1 MVSWEISRVKEEWS
15 ASLRKQPSFSTPG
28 PRACRLSKNPFPGP
42 VSRKLWE
49 LFGPRK
55 AKAKSRTLR
64 IRAFYSHI
72 LNMNRG
78 SLHTGSFWRIHFSVF
93 RCRWTKNDFKGPK
106 SFWGFRE
113 TAPPSFKCSLSF
125 IRERRCTPGGQ
136 GFAAQCAIVL
146 VMSSPNALPEKR
158 CMTSQVWLQRNQ
170 VLTERTSWR
179 SSSVSESARASRSKL
194 KVGSRECSRAT
205 IIHSK

>member
-15 ASLRKQPSFSTPG
+15 ASLQKQPPFSTLSARERAGYQKIRSRGPFLESPG
-28 PRACRLSKNPFPGP
+28 NFSGP
-42 VSRKLWE
+42 VKPKQNLEPYDYE
-49 LFGPRK
+49 L
-55 AKAKSRTLR
+55 
-64 IRAFYSHI
+64 FYSHI

-93 RCRWTKNDFKGPK
+93 RCRWTKNGFKGPK
-106 SFWGFRE
+106 RFRAFRK
-113 TAPPSFKCSLSF
+113 TGPRSFKCSLSF

-158 CMTSQVWLQRNQ
+158 CMTSQVLVAKKPSSYRKDFLAF
-170 VLTERTSWR
+170 VFGERISTSI
-179 SSSVSESARASRSKL
+179 
-194 KVGSRECSRAT
+194 KV
-205 IIHSK
+205 